1 VTPEQTEAKAIG
13 ALLGTFVGDALGM
26 PVEGYSTEM
35 IASAHGEVTELLAG
49 RLERGRYTDDTQMMI
64 GVAESLVERG
74 GFDGG
79 HLANRFVRNFDP
91 ERGYGPGSWEAI
103 YRLSQ
108 GVPWQKAGE
117 KMFGG
122 GSFGN
127 GSAMRIAPVGVL
139 YASRPEEL
147 VAVAQDTARIT
158 HTHPLALG
166 GAVLQASAVGLAFA
180 SDPASPL
187 DASDFLD
194 QLAERIRPD
203 WDAFR
208 HKLVHARELLSKEF
222 DPEEVIRLLG
232 NDATCQGSVP
242 AALLCFLAH
251 PDRFR
256 DSVAAAVNLGG
267 DADTIGAMAGAI
279 SGARLGYEA
288 IPEDWR
294 DGLENGESG
303 RDYVIELGR
312 QLYRVLAE
320 RSEEAP

>member
-1 VTPEQTEAKAIG
+1 VTPEQFEAKAIG

-26 PVEGYSTEM
+26 PVEGYSREM
-35 IASAHGEVTELLAG
+35 IASAYGEVTELLPGTLG
-49 RLERGRYTDDTQMMI
+49 RGMYTDDTQMMI
-64 GVAESLVERG
+64 GVAESLIECR
-74 GFDGG
+74 GFDGD
-79 HLANRFVRNFDP
+79 HMARRFVRNFDP
-91 ERGYGPGSWEAI
+91 ERGYGPGAWEAI

-108 GVPWQKAGE
+108 GVPWQRAGE

-127 GSAMRIAPVGVL
+127 GSAMRIAPVGAL

-147 VAVAQDTARIT
+147 VGVAQNTARIT

-166 GAVLQASAVGLAFA
+166 GAVLQASAVGLAFL

-187 DASDFLD
+187 DISGFLD
-194 QLAERIRPD
+194 QLAERIHPE

-222 DPEEVIRLLG
+222 DPGEVIHLLG
-232 NDATCQGSVP
+232 NDATCQASVP

-251 PDRFR
+251 PDSFR
-256 DSVAAAVNLGG
+256 DSVVAAVNLGG

-279 SGARLGYEA
+279 AGARLGYEA

-294 DGLENGESG
+294 DGLENGGSG
-303 RDYVIELGR
+303 RDHVIELGR
-312 QLYRVLAE
+312 QLYGVSVELC
-320 RSEEAP
+320 EEAP